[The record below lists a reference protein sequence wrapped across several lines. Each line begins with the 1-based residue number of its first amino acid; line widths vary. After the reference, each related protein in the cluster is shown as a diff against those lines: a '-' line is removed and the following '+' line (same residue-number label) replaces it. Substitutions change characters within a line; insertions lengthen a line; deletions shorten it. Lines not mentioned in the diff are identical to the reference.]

1 MLDRARRVFTGAAE
15 YAEKGHTKYGGGVF
29 VGYRELLAILDD
41 YEKLREVIGD
51 NLPEDELTEEQL
63 RDAQETEERILGVV
77 KLVKENQG
85 LQKDVQRLTEEVEM
99 WKKSNE
105 RWAILA
111 QSPSSYDD

>member
-1 MLDRARRVFTGAAE
+1 MSDRPTQETINRLRSEIDVHDTS
-15 YAEKGHTKYGGGVF
+15 YGTSGF
-29 VGYRELLAILDD
+29 SEDLLAILDD

-63 RDAQETEERILGVV
+63 RDAQGTKERILGVV